1 MKIACLPGDGV
12 GAEVM
17 REAVRAVEILL
28 PEATTEEYLLG
39 AVAIDACGD
48 PLPPETLA
56 ACREAD
62 GVLMGAVGSDR
73 YTWKDADNPEDG
85 MFRLRKEL
93 DVYANLRP
101 SNGSAIDLLIVR
113 ELVGGLYFGQRGTDP
128 DGTVWDRLEYHPRQ
142 IERLVR
148 RGFEFARKRSGQLTS
163 VDKANV
169 LATSRLWRGVVDDV
183 AGDYPDVEV
192 RHLLI
197 DTAGMRL
204 VEDPSEFDVLVT
216 ENTFGDILSDVAAAL
231 SGGIGVAASACIGDG
246 PVGLFEPVHGT
257 APDLAGRGVANP
269 TAMLLSVALML
280 RYGLDRPDEAA
291 ELERAV
297 AAARAACPTLDAG
310 GTATTVEFGDH
321 VVATLRREREAAGAD
336 GQAAAPERESA

>member
-1 MKIACLPGDGV
+1 MRIACLPGDGV
-12 GAEVM
+12 GSEVM
-17 REAVRAVEILL
+17 REAVRALEVLL
-28 PEATTEEYLLG
+28 PTATTEEHLLG

-48 PLPPETLA
+48 PLPPETLE
-56 ACREAD
+56 ACRAAD

-73 YTWKDADNPEDG
+73 YTWEDENNPEDG
-85 MFRLRKEL
+85 MFRLRYEL

-101 SNGSAIDLLIVR
+101 SIGADIDLLIVR
-113 ELVGGLYFGQRGTDP
+113 ELVGGLYFGQRGVDP

-148 RGFEFARKRSGQLTS
+148 RGFELAGTRSGQLTS

-169 LATSRLWRGVVDDV
+169 LATSRLWRKIVDEV

-192 RHLLI
+192 SHLLI

-204 VEDPSEFDVLVT
+204 VENPAEFDVVVT

-246 PVGLFEPVHGT
+246 NVGLFEPVHGT

-269 TAMLLSVALML
+269 TAMILSAALML
-280 RYGLDRPDEAA
+280 RYGLDRPAEADA
-291 ELERAV
+291 LERAV
-297 AAARAACPTLDAG
+297 ASARAACPTADAG
-310 GTATTVEFGDH
+310 GSSTTAEFGDH
-321 VVATLRREREAAGAD
+321 VVAQLSEGQVAA
-336 GQAAAPERESA
+336 

>member
-17 REAVRAVEILL
+17 REAIRVVHELL
-28 PEATTEEYLLG
+28 PEASVEEHLLG
-39 AVAIDACGD
+39 AVAIDECGD
-48 PLPPETLA
+48 PLPPATLE
-56 ACREAD
+56 ACRAAD

-73 YTWKDADNPEDG
+73 YTWQDANNPEDG
-85 MFRLRKEL
+85 MFRLRHEL

-101 SNGSAIDLLIVR
+101 SNGSDIDLLIVR
-113 ELVGGLYFGQRGTDP
+113 ELVGGLYFGQRGVDE

-148 RGFEFARKRSGQLTS
+148 RGFELARTRSGRLTS

-169 LATSRLWRGVVDDV
+169 LATSRLWRSVVDEV
-183 AGDYPDVEV
+183 AGDFPDIEV

-204 VEDPSEFDVLVT
+204 VENPAEFDVLVT

-280 RYGLDRPDEAA
+280 RYGLDRAEEADR
-291 ELERAV
+291 LERAV
-297 AAARAACPTLDAG
+297 EAARAQCPTFDAG
-310 GTATTVEFGDH
+310 GSASTAEFGDH
-321 VVATLRREREAAGAD
+321 VVEVLRAE
-336 GQAAAPERESA
+336 QAAA